1 MDGIREY
8 LIGVLAAAL
17 LCTVVSM
24 LLDPK
29 SAIGMCVKLLSGFLM
44 LLSVLRP
51 WVSFRPEG
59 LFSWMESLDSE
70 GASYVAQGQNQ
81 GKDLY
86 RDSIK
91 QALEAYI
98 LDEVRRLECQLTVE
112 VILSEEELPIPRQ
125 VRLTGDISPYNR
137 QKLSNFLSEQLGVA
151 REEQIWT

>member
-1 MDGIREY
+1 MKRF
-8 LIGVLAAAL
+8 IG
-17 LCTVVSM
+17 
-24 LLDPK
+24 
-29 SAIGMCVKLLSGFLM
+29 
-44 LLSVLRP
+44 
-51 WVSFRPEG
+51 
-59 LFSWMESLDSE
+59 
-70 GASYVAQGQNQ
+70 

-112 VILSEEELPIPRQ
+112 VILSEEELPIPQQ